1 MINKMVAVAVM
12 TAVGVAVS
20 APTLAHHSFAM
31 FDQTKE
37 VELKDA
43 TVVDWQWT
51 SPHAWLYVIVP
62 NGDNEPDKYSVEA
75 ANPGQLRRDGFSKGS
90 MSPGDKVTVY
100 LAPLKNG
107 EKGGALHAVL
117 LQDGKMLGVR
127 SDQQLQD
134 SHTQ

>member
-1 MINKMVAVAVM
+1 MSKMLAA
-12 TAVGVAVS
+12 AALAAGLAVS

-37 VELKDA
+37 IELKDA

-51 SPHAWLYVIVP
+51 SPHAWLYVMVP
-62 NGDNEPDKYSVEA
+62 NGQDEPDKYSVEA

-100 LAPLKNG
+100 MAPLKSG
-107 EKGGALHAVL
+107 DKGGALHAVVL
-117 LQDGKMLGVR
+117 PDGKTLGVR
-127 SDQQLQD
+127 TDQQQQEQ
-134 SHTQ
+134 SQ